1 MSVKSAQ
8 QKLIKLGYGQLLGSY
23 GADGKL
29 GKMTRN
35 ATKTFQQD
43 YNKRFKQK
51 IKVDGIPG
59 PQTDKALND
68 WIKQAGKKGT
78 SNFNINE
85 FRCKGT
91 GKLPSNGMD
100 SELLTKLE
108 ELRYRLGNKPIT
120 ITSGYRTPSHN
131 KKVGGASNS
140 QHLYGRAADI
150 KVKGVSASVV
160 YREADKLFNNGGVG
174 KYPTFTHVDVRGYRA
189 RF

>member
-35 ATKTFQQD
+35 AVKQFQKD
-43 YNKRFKQK
+43 YNKRFNKS

-78 SNFNINE
+78 RNFKVSE

-91 GKLPSNGMD
+91 GKLPSNGMN

-108 ELRYRLGNKPIT
+108 ELRHKLGNKSIV
-120 ITSGYRTPSHN
+120 INSGYRTPSHN

-150 KVKGVSASVV
+150 VVRGVKPSVV
-160 YREADKLFNNGGVG
+160 YKEADKLFKNGGVG
-174 KYPTFTHVDVRGYRA
+174 KYTTFTHVDVRGYKA